1 MSGRSWARPSRAV
14 ALLAGVAGLIAAA
27 VSHWVFPFGSP
38 DNDEAIYR
46 LQADTVAHGHL
57 FPAAPAV
64 ARPFTPWL
72 AALVG
77 HHYVLKYTPLV
88 AGVLGLSRALTGSY
102 LPALAVVAAAAVLT
116 TWALAREVLGREGAA
131 LTAAALVAGCP
142 LVIIQSGLL
151 LAYLP
156 ALVLFEVFAWA
167 AVRAA
172 RSGSARWA
180 WLAGL
185 SLGLTATVRPYDALL
200 VSVPLLVWAWR
211 RMGRGVRPRRLPVAG
226 WWLLGGAGP
235 ALGLGLYDQLAT
247 GHVFKLPFN
256 LLESS
261 DNVGFGV
268 HRLFPTDLPHHFGLV
283 EGLVGVGNHLA
294 LMLIWVAGG
303 PVLVLLAALG
313 WHRALGRRADHERGD
328 RQPSGPGERGDRQ
341 PSGPGERGDRQQSG
355 PGERGALVALIG
367 AGVLLAVGYVMFW
380 GAWNAAVLW
389 GGTAM
394 VGPFYFMPL
403 VVPLALLGAEG
414 LRAMARRPTGRA
426 AAVIGLVAVTLA
438 VTIPTMA
445 GDARASRQD
454 GALLALAR
462 RAPAWAGGPAL
473 VFVPG
478 QDSFVMHPVNVLGNG
493 WRIGGPVAFAAATGT
508 GSDVEAA
515 RAMPGRAPFLL
526 LLGGGYSPHP
536 AHPGGRLAEM
546 TMTAGRT
553 VTLTIAAAS
562 PAIGGSADSSVL
574 TVIAG
579 DRPLFCAGPDS
590 TAGWHVILTADGSV
604 SCEGGQAV
612 LGPGAV
618 GSGAGPAAPA
628 GAGAGAR
635 AGAGDGLRLV
645 VTDDSSPTARP
656 VSVLVAAQAD
666 GDAVEVLTTGASVA
680 TVGRPPAP
688 VPLSISAQ
696 AAG

>member
-1 MSGRSWARPSRAV
+1 MSRRTWARPSRAV
-14 ALLAGVAGLIAAA
+14 ALLAGVAGLAAAA

-116 TWALAREVLGREGAA
+116 TWALAREVLGRDGAA

-200 VSVPLLVWAWR
+200 VSVPLLVWAWK

-226 WWLLGGAGP
+226 WWVLGGAGP

-283 EGLVGVGNHLA
+283 EGLAGVGNHLA

-313 WHRALGRRADHERGD
+313 WRRALGRRADHEPGD
-328 RQPSGPGERGDRQ
+328 RQPGT
-341 PSGPGERGDRQQSG
+341 

-414 LRAMARRPTGRA
+414 LSAIARRPTGRV
-426 AAVIGLVAVTLA
+426 AAVMGLVAVTLA
-438 VTIPTMA
+438 VAIPTMA

-546 TMTAGRT
+546 TMTAGPA

-562 PAIGGSADSSVL
+562 PAIGGWADAPVL

-579 DRPLFCAGPDS
+579 DRPLFCAGPDAA
-590 TAGWHVILTADGSV
+590 AGWHVTLTADGSV

-618 GSGAGPAAPA
+618 GSGAGAAARA
-628 GAGAGAR
+628 GAGAGAGAK
-635 AGAGDGLRLV
+635 AGADDGLRLV

-666 GDAVEVLTTGASVA
+666 GDTVEVLTTGASVA